1 MDSREAAER
10 ARLAETFLFRGA
22 PPEAVELAR
31 TDPRTV
37 RQENGKGGVIYAP
50 HAFRRCLGV
59 VLEGR
64 VQVNK
69 GALIMSVLEPGDLFG
84 AAALFN
90 DRADYATTLTARA
103 PCRVLLLPQ
112 ALVEELMVRFPEV
125 GRNYVAYLSGR
136 ICFLSGKIDA
146 LTAGSAER
154 KVAQYLLSRLE
165 GGWVELDCSAGGEPR
180 LPLPRPGRPGRA
192 GGSPAGGQTGAGASA
207 GRAGTELGKEEIDM
221 KQKLLSLGLSLALV
235 LGLAAGCAPKAGP
248 EESPAPETTPPAAES
263 TAPVAES
270 PTAAGVEIR
279 LGLLNG
285 PTGMGAA
292 KLLAD
297 SDAGETVNHYE
308 YAIGSDP
315 STDIVPKLNNG
326 ELDIAAVP
334 TNLAATLYNKAGSIR
349 LLALNTLGV
358 LHILENGDTVHS
370 MADLAGKTIYS
381 INQGTNTEYVL
392 NYLLE
397 ESGLTPGE
405 DVTIEWKT
413 SEEVTALMASGGI
426 DLCMLPVPAATSV
439 MMQNADVRDAIDL
452 NDVWQDV
459 GAAGT
464 FTMGCVVARS
474 DFVEEHP
481 EAVDAFLTE
490 YAASIAYVNEHPE
503 EAAAL
508 IEQYGI
514 VPKAAVAKAAIPQA
528 NMVCLT
534 GDELKGIS
542 DYYEVLYAADPTSI
556 GGAIPDDNFYYIP

>member
-1 MDSREAAER
+1 
-10 ARLAETFLFRGA
+10 
-22 PPEAVELAR
+22 
-31 TDPRTV
+31 
-37 RQENGKGGVIYAP
+37 
-50 HAFRRCLGV
+50 
-59 VLEGR
+59 
-64 VQVNK
+64 
-69 GALIMSVLEPGDLFG
+69 
-84 AAALFN
+84 
-90 DRADYATTLTARA
+90 
-103 PCRVLLLPQ
+103 
-112 ALVEELMVRFPEV
+112 
-125 GRNYVAYLSGR
+125 
-136 ICFLSGKIDA
+136 
-146 LTAGSAER
+146 
-154 KVAQYLLSRLE
+154 
-165 GGWVELDCSAGGEPR
+165 
-180 LPLPRPGRPGRA
+180 
-192 GGSPAGGQTGAGASA
+192 
-207 GRAGTELGKEEIDM
+207 M

-248 EESPAPETTPPAAES
+248 EESPAPETSSPVAETPPAE
-263 TAPVAES
+263 TVAPYQ
-270 PTAAGVEIR
+270 TIR

-292 KLLAD
+292 KLLSD

-452 NDVWQDV
+452 NDVWQKM

-481 EAVDAFLTE
+481 EA
-490 YAASIAYVNEHPE
+490 
-503 EAAAL
+503 AAAL
-508 IEQYGI
+508 VEQYGI

>member
-1 MDSREAAER
+1 
-10 ARLAETFLFRGA
+10 
-22 PPEAVELAR
+22 
-31 TDPRTV
+31 
-37 RQENGKGGVIYAP
+37 
-50 HAFRRCLGV
+50 
-59 VLEGR
+59 
-64 VQVNK
+64 
-69 GALIMSVLEPGDLFG
+69 
-84 AAALFN
+84 
-90 DRADYATTLTARA
+90 
-103 PCRVLLLPQ
+103 
-112 ALVEELMVRFPEV
+112 
-125 GRNYVAYLSGR
+125 
-136 ICFLSGKIDA
+136 
-146 LTAGSAER
+146 
-154 KVAQYLLSRLE
+154 
-165 GGWVELDCSAGGEPR
+165 
-180 LPLPRPGRPGRA
+180 
-192 GGSPAGGQTGAGASA
+192 
-207 GRAGTELGKEEIDM
+207 M

-248 EESPAPETTPPAAES
+248 EESPAPETSSPVAETPPAE
-263 TAPVAES
+263 TVAPYQ
-270 PTAAGVEIR
+270 TIR

-292 KLLAD
+292 KLLSD

-439 MMQNADVRDAIDL
+439 MMQMCGTPSISTTCGRRWGPPAPSPWAA
-452 NDVWQDV
+452 WWP
-459 GAAGT
+459 GAT
-464 FTMGCVVARS
+464 SWRS
-474 DFVEEHP
+474 TRRRWTP
-481 EAVDAFLTE
+481 SSPSTPPP
-490 YAASIAYVNEHPE
+490 SP
-503 EAAAL
+503 
-508 IEQYGI
+508 
-514 VPKAAVAKAAIPQA
+514 
-528 NMVCLT
+528 M
-534 GDELKGIS
+534 
-542 DYYEVLYAADPTSI
+542 
-556 GGAIPDDNFYYIP
+556 

>member
-1 MDSREAAER
+1 M
-10 ARLAETFLFRGA
+10 
-22 PPEAVELAR
+22 
-31 TDPRTV
+31 
-37 RQENGKGGVIYAP
+37 
-50 HAFRRCLGV
+50 
-59 VLEGR
+59 
-64 VQVNK
+64 
-69 GALIMSVLEPGDLFG
+69 
-84 AAALFN
+84 
-90 DRADYATTLTARA
+90 
-103 PCRVLLLPQ
+103 
-112 ALVEELMVRFPEV
+112 
-125 GRNYVAYLSGR
+125 
-136 ICFLSGKIDA
+136 
-146 LTAGSAER
+146 
-154 KVAQYLLSRLE
+154 
-165 GGWVELDCSAGGEPR
+165 
-180 LPLPRPGRPGRA
+180 
-192 GGSPAGGQTGAGASA
+192 
-207 GRAGTELGKEEIDM
+207 
-221 KQKLLSLGLSLALV
+221 

-297 SDAGETVNHYE
+297 SDAAFAQAEEGTYDTTEGTFFHYE
-308 YAIGSDP
+308 LTLGSDP
-315 STDIVPKLNNG
+315 PTDIVPKLNNG

>member
-1 MDSREAAER
+1 
-10 ARLAETFLFRGA
+10 
-22 PPEAVELAR
+22 
-31 TDPRTV
+31 
-37 RQENGKGGVIYAP
+37 
-50 HAFRRCLGV
+50 
-59 VLEGR
+59 
-64 VQVNK
+64 
-69 GALIMSVLEPGDLFG
+69 
-84 AAALFN
+84 
-90 DRADYATTLTARA
+90 
-103 PCRVLLLPQ
+103 
-112 ALVEELMVRFPEV
+112 
-125 GRNYVAYLSGR
+125 
-136 ICFLSGKIDA
+136 
-146 LTAGSAER
+146 
-154 KVAQYLLSRLE
+154 
-165 GGWVELDCSAGGEPR
+165 
-180 LPLPRPGRPGRA
+180 
-192 GGSPAGGQTGAGASA
+192 
-207 GRAGTELGKEEIDM
+207 M

-235 LGLAAGCAPKAGP
+235 LGLAAGCAPKAGL
-248 EESPAPETTPPAAES
+248 EESPAPETSSPVAETPPAE
-263 TAPVAES
+263 TVAPS
-270 PTAAGVEIR
+270 QTIR

-297 SDAGETVNHYE
+297 SDAAFAQAEEGTYDTTEGTFFHYE
-308 YAIGSDP
+308 LTLGSDP
-315 STDIVPKLNNG
+315 FTDIVPKLNNG

-464 FTMGCVVARS
+464 FTMGCVVARA
-474 DFVEEHP
+474 DWLAENEELVP
-481 EAVDAFLTE
+481 AILDE
-490 YAASIAYVNEHPE
+490 YAASITYVNEHPE

-508 IEQYGI
+508 VEQYGI

>member
-1 MDSREAAER
+1 
-10 ARLAETFLFRGA
+10 
-22 PPEAVELAR
+22 
-31 TDPRTV
+31 
-37 RQENGKGGVIYAP
+37 
-50 HAFRRCLGV
+50 
-59 VLEGR
+59 
-64 VQVNK
+64 
-69 GALIMSVLEPGDLFG
+69 
-84 AAALFN
+84 
-90 DRADYATTLTARA
+90 
-103 PCRVLLLPQ
+103 
-112 ALVEELMVRFPEV
+112 
-125 GRNYVAYLSGR
+125 
-136 ICFLSGKIDA
+136 
-146 LTAGSAER
+146 
-154 KVAQYLLSRLE
+154 
-165 GGWVELDCSAGGEPR
+165 
-180 LPLPRPGRPGRA
+180 
-192 GGSPAGGQTGAGASA
+192 
-207 GRAGTELGKEEIDM
+207 M

-248 EESPAPETTPPAAES
+248 EESPAPETSSPVAETPPAE
-263 TAPVAES
+263 TVAPYQ
-270 PTAAGVEIR
+270 TIR

-292 KLLAD
+292 KLLSD

-349 LLALNTLGV
+349 LLALNT
-358 LHILENGDTVHS
+358 LENGDTVHS

-452 NDVWQDV
+452 NDVWKEV

-464 FTMGCVVARS
+464 LNMGCVVARS

-508 IEQYGI
+508 VEQYGI